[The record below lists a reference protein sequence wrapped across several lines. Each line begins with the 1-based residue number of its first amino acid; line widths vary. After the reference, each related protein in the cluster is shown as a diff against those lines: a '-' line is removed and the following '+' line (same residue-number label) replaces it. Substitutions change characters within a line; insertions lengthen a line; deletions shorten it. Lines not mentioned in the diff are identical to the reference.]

1 MSAPEF
7 YIGPGDLN
15 YVAENYSVVL
25 EYAVMLVNKE
35 QPHMNARNKEVYANQ
50 LAAQWHARM
59 LRKQEAARKKRL
71 GL

>member
-15 YVAENYSVVL
+15 YVAEEYSVVL
-25 EYAVMLVNKE
+25 EYAVRFVNKE
-35 QPHMNARNKEVYANQ
+35 QPYMNARDKEVYVNQ

-59 LRKQEAARKKRL
+59 IRKQEAARNKRL
-71 GL
+71 K

>member
-15 YVAENYSVVL
+15 YVAQPYSDVL
-25 EYAVMLVNKE
+25 KQAVEFVNKE
-35 QPHMNARNKEVYANQ
+35 QPYMNTHDKGVYANQ

-59 LRKQEAARKKRL
+59 VRKQDAARKKRL
-71 GL
+71 K